1 MPSLDLRDTDQML
14 GIEDRV
20 LKTIRPSDDIESPHS
35 IAGNDA
41 MSCGGP
47 AAGRDPPESGTRY
60 TLIPATDVPSA

>member
-1 MPSLDLRDTDQML
+1 ML
-14 GIEDRV
+14 GVAERV
-20 LKTIRPSDDIESPHS
+20 LKTIRPSADIETPHS

-60 TLIPATDVPSA
+60 RLIEATDVPSV